1 MKFLRY
7 TVGLLLLSVGISGF
21 GQVTFLADSTTGC
34 SSLEVNFAYI
44 DASVVDT
51 VITVEWDFGNGQ
63 TATGKLDQTVVYDS
77 PGTYTVSITINSH
90 TTITRLNYIRV
101 FPYPDAT
108 FVWSDTAE
116 VGSYTVV
123 LANVNQDPDT
133 IPYQYE
139 WILEDGGTGDTR
151 VLVHSFPDQG
161 QYRAALIVSNLA
173 GCSDTAMRL
182 VEVMDILDCPNVFS
196 PNNDGINDYFIISS
210 NGLTIYN
217 LQIFSRSGVKVFQ
230 AEAPTIMWDGRNQSG
245 QEMLPGTYYY
255 VIRPT
260 QGTSRFEKTG
270 FVELYR

>member
-7 TVGLLLLSVGISGF
+7 TVLLLLLSASIPGLA
-21 GQVTFLADSTTGC
+21 QVTFIADTTTGC
-34 SSLEVNFAYI
+34 SSLEVTFTYI

-51 VITVEWDFGNGQ
+51 VITVDWDFGNGQ
-63 TATGKLDQTVVYDS
+63 TATGKEDQTVIYDS
-77 PGTYTVSITINSH
+77 PGTYTVSITVNNNTI
-90 TTITRLNYIRV
+90 ITRLNYIRV

-108 FVWSDTAE
+108 FVWSDSVE

-123 LANVNQDPDT
+123 FANVAQDPDT
-133 IPYQYE
+133 ILYLYE

-173 GCSDTAMRL
+173 GCADTAMRL
-182 VEVMDILDCPNVFS
+182 VEVMDVLDCPNVFS

-217 LQIFSRSGVKVFQ
+217 LQIFSRSGVRVFQ

-260 QGTSRFEKTG
+260 QGSSRFEKTG